1 MQKGGSALLLVGALG
16 LLVMPALAEKSRDE
30 KKGEKQE
37 KPVVLH
43 VGDSFVGSGFAQG
56 LKPRFEALGAR
67 YVSISQTSGY
77 TTTLPRQIGLE
88 EKMKNLKPALVILTI
103 GANEMAMPVP
113 EDHAHAARNLT
124 RIISQAS
131 CIWALPPRWTDKET
145 GFRKIM
151 EREAPPCRVHDPEE
165 IAAQIPRLADKIH
178 PTLKGGQLW
187 ADHFW
192 AWMTRDKPEGWKPWE
207 EPRPAASASA
217 GRGSP

>member
-1 MQKGGSALLLVGALG
+1 MQRGGSALLLVSALG
-16 LLVMPALAEKSRDE
+16 LLAVPALADKARDDRKEE
-30 KKGEKQE
+30 KKE

-43 VGDSFVGSGFAQG
+43 VGDSFVGSGFAQS
-56 LKPRFEALGAR
+56 LKPRFEALGAK
-67 YVSISQTSGY
+67 YVSIAQTSGY

-131 CIWALPPRWTDKET
+131 SCIWALPPRWTDKET

-151 EREAPPCRVHDPEE
+151 EREAPPCRVHDPEA

-178 PTLKGGQLW
+178 PTPRGGQMW

-192 AWMTRDKPEGWKPWE
+192 SWLNEGKPEGWKPWE
-207 EPRPAASASA
+207 EPKPAASASA
-217 GRGSP
+217 GK